1 MSKQRVHELAKE
13 FGKTNKDVM
22 DFLKS
27 KNIDVKSHMST
38 VEDKDAE
45 MVRAN
50 FRKGNVTAAA
60 MPESE
65 EKPKKKLIQV
75 FRPQNASHKPEK
87 KAGSRQPE
95 RENPVQ
101 GGMKTENTN
110 NTQNRHEQSGQTRN
124 QGRNTGDNRQR
135 NYRNNE
141 NRQGNTGD
149 RPNRYNNGE
158 NRGENR
164 QGGYRNND
172 NRQGGVRNNENRQC
186 GYRNNENRQGG
197 GPRNNENRQGGGPR
211 NKKNRQ
217 GGLRNKDNKKK

>member
-110 NTQNRHEQSGQTRN
+110 NKQNSI
-124 QGRNTGDNRQR
+124 
-135 NYRNNE
+135 
-141 NRQGNTGD
+141 
-149 RPNRYNNGE
+149 
-158 NRGENR
+158 
-164 QGGYRNND
+164 
-172 NRQGGVRNNENRQC
+172 
-186 GYRNNENRQGG
+186 
-197 GPRNNENRQGGGPR
+197 
-211 NKKNRQ
+211 
-217 GGLRNKDNKKK
+217 

>member
-87 KAGSRQPE
+87 KDMNSQDRQEIREEIQAITVRETIETMRTVREIQEIVQTAIITE
-95 RENPVQ
+95 RTEE
-101 GGMKTENTN
+101 KT
-110 NTQNRHEQSGQTRN
+110 
-124 QGRNTGDNRQR
+124 
-135 NYRNNE
+135 
-141 NRQGNTGD
+141 
-149 RPNRYNNGE
+149 
-158 NRGENR
+158 
-164 QGGYRNND
+164 
-172 NRQGGVRNNENRQC
+172 VRADTEIMIIVKA
-186 GYRNNENRQGG
+186 E
-197 GPRNNENRQGGGPR
+197 
-211 NKKNRQ
+211 
-217 GGLRNKDNKKK
+217 